1 MIVNRSCLKE
11 FEEKLHSLP
20 SSLTKSDLLISPFHL
35 HQENELDIYYSPHNE
50 YINRTATIVIA
61 GITPGFS
68 QMKTAYET
76 AVESLRQGRTL
87 EQMAVDTKIA
97 AGFSGSMRHNLITM
111 LDLCGLPQA
120 FGIQS
125 AAKLF
130 GELRHMLHTTSVI
143 KYPVFIQQKNY
154 TGYKPAITHSP
165 ILSTYAFGHFPAELN
180 HVTGPAL
187 LIPLGKAAE
196 TVCETLIRQHS
207 LQNLICLNGFPH
219 PSGANGHRLK
229 QFSKNKEQLET
240 QIRSF
245 AALVDFAIEKRK

>member
-1 MIVNRSCLKE
+1 MIVNHSCLKE
-11 FEEKLHSLP
+11 FAEKLHSLP

-125 AAKLF
+125 AAQLF
-130 GELRHMLHTTSVI
+130 GDLRHMLHTTSVI

-154 TGYKPAITHSP
+154 TGYKPAITRSP
-165 ILSTYAFGHFPAELN
+165 ILSTYAFDHFPAELN
-180 HVTGPAL
+180 HVVGPAL

>member
-11 FEEKLHSLP
+11 FAEKLHSLP

-125 AAKLF
+125 AAQLF

-143 KYPVFIQQKNY
+143 KYPVFIQQKKTIPDTNR
-154 TGYKPAITHSP
+154 
-165 ILSTYAFGHFPAELN
+165 LS
-180 HVTGPAL
+180 
-187 LIPLGKAAE
+187 LIPL
-196 TVCETLIRQHS
+196 S
-207 LQNLICLNGFPH
+207 
-219 PSGANGHRLK
+219 
-229 QFSKNKEQLET
+229 
-240 QIRSF
+240 
-245 AALVDFAIEKRK
+245 

>member
-1 MIVNRSCLKE
+1 MIVNHSCLKE
-11 FEEKLHSLP
+11 FAEKLHSLP

-50 YINRTATIVIA
+50 YINQTATIVIA

-97 AGFSGSMRHNLITM
+97 AGFSGAMRHNLITM

-125 AAKLF
+125 AAQLF

-165 ILSTYAFGHFPAELN
+165 ILSTYAFGHFLAELN
-180 HVTGPAL
+180 HVTGTAL

-196 TVCETLIRQHS
+196 TVCETLIRQYR
-207 LQNLICLNGFPH
+207 LQNLICLSGFPH

-229 QFSKNKEQLET
+229 QFAKNKEQLER
-240 QIRSF
+240 QIHSF
-245 AALVDFAIEKRK
+245 ASSVLNFL